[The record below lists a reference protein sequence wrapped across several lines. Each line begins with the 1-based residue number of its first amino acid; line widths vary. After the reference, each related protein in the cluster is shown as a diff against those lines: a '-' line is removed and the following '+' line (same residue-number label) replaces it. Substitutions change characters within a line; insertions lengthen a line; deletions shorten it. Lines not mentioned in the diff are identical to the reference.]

1 MSVQPFDSLHEDLI
15 HDVAYD
21 FYGKRFVTC
30 SSDQKLK
37 VWEFSQDTNN
47 WELVDS
53 WKAHESS
60 ILKVAWAH
68 PEFGQVIASCSF
80 DRSIRIWEEQEHE
93 LKNSGKRWLEK
104 ARLIESKG
112 SVQDIAFAPNFL
124 GLRLASIA
132 ADGVLRIF
140 EALEVSNLA
149 HWTLMDEVH
158 VHVSRSS
165 NPPAFKE
172 AEENY
177 CLSWC
182 PSRYQ
187 SPMIVIGC
195 GKENNARIFRCDQN
209 NKWRPCEVLDGH
221 EDLVNDVDWAPNMG
235 RSYHLI
241 ATASKDHRVRIYKL
255 LSNKDGF
262 KVELVAD
269 LNDHRTE
276 VWKVKWNV
284 TGTILS
290 SAGDDGKVRLWKAGN
305 KAENEEGFKC
315 IGIVC
320 NDRQSND
327 TMEI

>member
-37 VWEFSQDTNN
+37 VWEFNQETNT
-47 WELVDS
+47 WEQVDS
-53 WKAHESS
+53 WKAHECSV
-60 ILKVAWAH
+60 LKVAWAH

-93 LKNSGKRWLEK
+93 SKNSGKRWMEK
-104 ARLIESKG
+104 ARLIDAKG

-132 ADGVLRIF
+132 ADGVLRIY
-140 EALEVSNLA
+140 EALEVSDLTQ
-149 HWTLMDEVH
+149 WTLMDEINVH
-158 VHVSRSS
+158 SSRNA
-165 NPPAFKE
+165 NPSTFKD
-172 AEENY
+172 AEESY

-187 SPMIVIGC
+187 FPMIVVGC
-195 GKENNARIFRCDQN
+195 GKENSAKIFRCDQN
-209 NKWRPCEVLDGH
+209 SKWRSCEILDGH
-221 EDLVNDVDWAPNMG
+221 QDLVHDVDWAPNMG
-235 RSYHLI
+235 RSYQLI
-241 ATASKDHRVRIYKL
+241 ATASKDTRVRIYKL
-255 LSNKDGF
+255 TGNKDGF
-262 KVELVAD
+262 KVDAVAEF
-269 LNDHRTE
+269 LDHDRE

-305 KAENEEGFKC
+305 EEGFKC
-315 IGIVC
+315 MGVVC
-320 NDRQSND
+320 NDRQSSND
-327 TMEI
+327 TMET